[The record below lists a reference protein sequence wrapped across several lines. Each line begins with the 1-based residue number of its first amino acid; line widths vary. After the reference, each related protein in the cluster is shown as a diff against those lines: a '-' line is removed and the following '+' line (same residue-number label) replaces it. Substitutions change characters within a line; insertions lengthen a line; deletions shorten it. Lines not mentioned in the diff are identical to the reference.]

1 MEYRKF
7 HKIISPASCQANY
20 DLENLRVSYEIR
32 KYKKNLK
39 TACGHSLVSSFHC
52 SNKLFVV
59 TPIKYARGDTKSF
72 RSSVTL
78 LDFLNLLKIF
88 CTGIILYR
96 KTVKD
101 KTDIFKK
108 HLTIY

>member
-1 MEYRKF
+1 M
-7 HKIISPASCQANY
+7 KIMW
-20 DLENLRVSYEIR
+20 
-32 KYKKNLK
+32 
-39 TACGHSLVSSFHC
+39 GHSLVSSFHC